1 MFEYFLEPVYI
12 FSNVSILSNSSIGSI
27 HCQFL
32 SPLDNH
38 HSNGKPKKEKVQKK
52 EGNTYK

>member
-1 MFEYFLEPVYI
+1 MFEYFLEPVYV

-38 HSNGKPKKEKVQKK
+38 QATENQKKEKVQKK
-52 EGNTYK
+52 ERNTYK